1 MKVSIA
7 SSILSWYHPKPSI
20 PLLRCSFFSI
30 AHSPASSSSSSTG
43 NSGNTVHDLDP
54 FHTAAAPALPVVASS
69 IPLPNIRHHVLE
81 TLDLH
86 DANYA
91 SWSSLFELT
100 FRKHRSTEPSG

>member
-7 SSILSWYHPKPSI
+7 SSILSWYQPKPSI
-20 PLLRCSFFSI
+20 PLLRCSFL

-43 NSGNTVHDLDP
+43 NSGNAVHDLDP
-54 FHTAAAPALPVVASS
+54 FHTAAAPALPVAASS
-69 IPLPNIRHHVLE
+69 ILLLNIRHHVLE

-100 FRKHRSTEPSG
+100 FRKRRSSEPSG